1 MVDSAFILDN
11 AVPALTRGLVT
22 SIQLIIPSA
31 TFGLLFGII
40 IGTLR
45 VYGAPWV
52 RWLADAYTAI
62 FRGVPL
68 VVQLMIIYFGLPNLG
83 IYFDPF
89 PAAVFGFILC
99 SAAYNSEYVRG
110 ALMSIRQGQLKAAQ
124 ALGFTKLQT
133 ILWIVIP
140 QAVRRALP
148 GCGNEVI
155 YLIKYSSLAY
165 VVTCIELTGEAK
177 ILASRHFVFTE
188 VFLLVGAYYL
198 ALVSIATWILAK
210 VEAYVAIPGFGQEK

>member
-1 MVDSAFILDN
+1 MDTVL
-11 AVPALTRGLVT
+11 PALNRGLIAST
-22 SIQLIIPSA
+22 LLIIPSA
-31 TFGLLFGII
+31 IFGLLFGIG

-45 VYGAPWV
+45 VYGSPWV
-52 RWLADAYTAI
+52 RKVLDVYTAV

-68 VVQLMIIYFGLPNLG
+68 VVQLMIIYFGLPSVG
-83 IYFDPF
+83 IYFEPF
-89 PAAVFGFILC
+89 GAAVFGFILC

-110 ALMSIRQGQLKAAQ
+110 ALLSIRQGQLKAAQ
-124 ALGFTKLQT
+124 ALGFSKLQT
-133 ILWIVIP
+133 IVWVVIP

-177 ILASRHFVFTE
+177 VLASRHFVFTE
-188 VFLLVGAYYL
+188 VFLLVGIYYL
-198 ALVSIATWILAK
+198 ALVSLATWILSK
-210 VEAYVAIPGFGQEK
+210 LEARFTIPGFGSSH